1 MALTSWIRLN
11 NHTTQGICVLE
22 SSSISALIRRLITTH
37 MYSCTQCCPC
47 NPYVLTLGHSECKGS
62 KKETRP
68 VGDCSLI
75 FYSSFTSGFHKIP
88 PNSCALLTIVIIY

>member
-1 MALTSWIRLN
+1 MAGIL
-11 NHTTQGICVLE
+11 HTKKYCLGLSFCRGFLWFASCLDIMFDDDTHV
-22 SSSISALIRRLITTH
+22 SSIYI
-37 MYSCTQCCPC
+37 
-47 NPYVLTLGHSECKGS
+47 TLGHSECKGS